1 MLKKFVFALIAI
13 IILLT
18 GAAGCGLVGV
28 PGKLPGVSKGPETG
42 ATKGPETNT
51 PKESGSHDPEKPGP
65 GVEQEKPKIS
75 VGTVKVIS
83 GGEEYEPRMD
93 GICGLSN
100 GIFWDA
106 VRIEPQ
112 DIADELVVVPL
123 NDDLEIIIEGGIQG
137 GTTAYILYGFV
148 DGEWVKVSEYY
159 ENLPEY
165 MEDAIE
171 SGEYIMSVYVT
182 WENGM
187 VGNDQEYLGV
197 MYSFKIIDYSPKIDY
212 AVIYNV
218 QIAEWKSALGNYKNG
233 VYPGTD
239 VFMFDFYSMSGYGA
253 GSDSV
258 RAYYAFY
265 DIDGNG
271 TMELILRRENASE
284 DIISYIFTI
293 NNEAIISIFGY
304 DEKAIPREVPWSR
317 IGSSMILKNGFIDST
332 NGNYTIYE
340 INDDGCSVNELAS
353 EEPYDYP
360 DQASLASAKWR
371 YYINGKLVEYG
382 YYVNYLKERGYKVA
396 GNNALAEIDWISIG

>member
-75 VGTVKVIS
+75 IGTVKVIS

-148 DGEWVKVSEYY
+148 DGEWKKISEYY
-159 ENLPEY
+159 EDLPEY
-165 MEDAIE
+165 MEDTIE

-197 MYSFKIIDYSPKIDY
+197 MYSFKIIDYSQRIDY
-212 AVIYNV
+212 ALIYNA
-218 QIAEWKSALGNYKNG
+218 QISEWKSALESYRKTGNPESGWLSFGFY
-233 VYPGTD
+233 GT
-239 VFMFDFYSMSGYGA
+239 G
-253 GSDSV
+253 DSASAK
-258 RAYYAFY
+258 AYYAFY

-271 TMELILRRENASE
+271 VPELILKKEKLGE
-284 DIISYIFTI
+284 EIIAYIFTI
-293 NNEAIISIFGY
+293 NNEQIISLFDNGY
-304 DEKAIPREVPWSR
+304 RENPYELPWSR
-317 IGSSMILKNGFIDST
+317 VGSSMILKNGLIDSISGEST
-332 NGNYTIYE
+332 DINSPENYVELSSIYGDVFNGRMYTILIPHIPATTNSSFSFHSTIIYQ
-340 INDDGCSVNELAS
+340 GT
-353 EEPYDYP
+353 
-360 DQASLASAKWR
+360 
-371 YYINGKLVEYG
+371 
-382 YYVNYLKERGYKVA
+382 KV
-396 GNNALAEIDWISIG
+396 IFFI